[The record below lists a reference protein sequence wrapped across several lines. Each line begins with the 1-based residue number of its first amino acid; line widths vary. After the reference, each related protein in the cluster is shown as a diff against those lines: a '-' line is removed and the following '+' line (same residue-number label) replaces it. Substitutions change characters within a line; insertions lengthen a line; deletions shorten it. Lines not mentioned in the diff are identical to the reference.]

1 MVEVERHSYD
11 VVVIGAGGAGL
22 RAVIEARE
30 RGLKVAVVCKS
41 LFGKAHTV
49 MAEGGCA
56 AAMGNANPKDNWKT
70 HFGDTMRGGKFLNNW
85 RMAELHAKEAPDRVW
100 ELETYGA
107 LFDRTDD
114 GRISQRNFGG
124 HTYPRLAHVGDR
136 TGLELIRTLQQKVV
150 SLQQED
156 HAELGDYEARIKVF
170 AECTITELLKDQGAI
185 AGAFG
190 YWRESGRFIVFE
202 APAVV
207 LATGGIGKSFKVTSN
222 SWEYTGDGHALAL
235 RAGAT
240 LINMEFV
247 QFHPTGM
254 VWPPSVKGILVTEGV
269 RGDGGVLKN
278 SENSRF
284 MFDYIPPVFKG
295 QYAETEEEADQW
307 LKDNDSARR
316 TPDLLPRDE
325 VARAINSE
333 VKAGRGTPHGGVY
346 LDIASRLTP
355 AEIKRRLPSMYHQFK
370 ELAEVDITTQA
381 MEVGPTCHYVMGGVE
396 VDADTGAATVPGLFA
411 AGECAGGM
419 HGSNRLGGNSLSDL
433 LVFGRRAGL
442 GAADYVRALSSRP
455 AVSAEAIDAAAQQ
468 ALSPF
473 EGPKDGSAPEN
484 PYALHMDLQYV
495 MNDLVGIIRNADE
508 ISRALTLLAELW
520 SRYHNVLVEG
530 HRQYNPGWNL
540 SIDLRN
546 MLLVSECV
554 ARAALQRTESRG
566 GHTRD
571 DHPGMDPNWRRIL
584 LVCRA
589 TETMGTGGSG
599 SGDSNCHI
607 NVTQQLQTPMRP
619 DLLELLRDLG
629 VGEILHRRRA
639 GRASRTER
647 LNDVQREYAGV
658 ARRRK
663 LWRTPRIH
671 RGGQRGR
678 GRAGRHPPSTTD
690 ADTGSRSALELQSW
704 QVRILLGRDQR
715 QTATDVHDADVDIRR
730 GRDRHGHPN
739 ADVSGDSRSCYRRL
753 VQLPKSARDPVFRAT
768 QGATAQRVPNGA
780 SRRCTLAGVPQ
791 VH

>member
-1 MVEVERHSYD
+1 MTEVERHSYD

-30 RGLKVAVVCKS
+30 RGLKVAVVTKS

-56 AAMGNANPKDNWKT
+56 AAMGNTNPKDNWKT

-107 LFDRTDD
+107 LFDRLKD
-114 GRISQRNFGG
+114 GKISQRNFGG

-136 TGLELIRTLQQKVV
+136 TGLELIRTMQQKIV

-170 AECTITELLKDQGAI
+170 AECAITELIKDGDAI
-185 AGAFG
+185 SGAFG
-190 YWRESGRFIVFE
+190 YHRESGNFVLFE

-240 LINMEFV
+240 LINMEFI

-278 SENSRF
+278 SDQKRF
-284 MFDYIPPVFKG
+284 MFDYIPSVFKG
-295 QYAETEEEADQW
+295 QYAESEQEADQW

-333 VKAGRGTPHGGVY
+333 VKAGRGSPHGGVY

-355 AEIKRRLPSMYHQFK
+355 EQIKKRLPSMYHQFK
-370 ELAEVDITTQA
+370 ELAGVDITKEP

-411 AGECAGGM
+411 AGECSGGM

-442 GAADYVRALSSRP
+442 GAADYVRALSGRP
-455 AVSAEAIDAAAQQ
+455 KVSEDAVETAAKR
-468 ALSPF
+468 ALAPF
-473 EGPKDGSAPEN
+473 ETPTNGASAEN
-484 PYALHMDLQYV
+484 PYTLQLELQQS
-495 MNDLVGIIRNADE
+495 MNDLVGIIRKAEE
-508 ISRALTLLAELW
+508 ITEALGRLDQLRE
-520 SRYHNVLVEG
+520 RFKHIHVEG

-540 SIDLRN
+540 ALDLRN
-546 MLLVSECV
+546 LLLVSECV
-554 ARAALQRTESRG
+554 AKAALERTESRG

-571 DHPGMDPNWRRIL
+571 DHPGMDSSWRKVL

-589 TETMGTGGSG
+589 AGG
-599 SGDSNCHI
+599 DEVVPD
-607 NVTQQLQTPMRP
+607 VTVTHKDQIPMRP
-619 DLLELLRDLG
+619 DLLEAFEI
-629 VGEILHRRRA
+629 GELEKYYTDEELA
-639 GRASRTER
+639 
-647 LNDVQREYAGV
+647 D
-658 ARRRK
+658 
-663 LWRTPRIH
+663 
-671 RGGQRGR
+671 
-678 GRAGRHPPSTTD
+678 HP
-690 ADTGSRSALELQSW
+690 G
-704 QVRILLGRDQR
+704 
-715 QTATDVHDADVDIRR
+715 RR
-730 GRDRHGHPN
+730 G
-739 ADVSGDSRSCYRRL
+739 
-753 VQLPKSARDPVFRAT
+753 
-768 QGATAQRVPNGA
+768 
-780 SRRCTLAGVPQ
+780 
-791 VH
+791 

>member
-1 MVEVERHSYD
+1 MVEIERHTFD

-30 RGLKVAVVCKS
+30 RGLRVAVVCKS

-56 AAMGNANPKDNWKT
+56 ASMGNTNPKDNWKT

-107 LFDRTDD
+107 LFDRLKD
-114 GRISQRNFGG
+114 GKISQRNFGG

-136 TGLELIRTLQQKVV
+136 TGLELIRTMQQKIV

-156 HAELGDYEARIKVF
+156 FAELGDYEARIRVF
-170 AECTITELLKDQGAI
+170 AETTITELVKDGDAI

-190 YWRESGRFIVFE
+190 YIRESGNFILFE

-235 RAGAT
+235 RAGAS

-278 SENSRF
+278 SDDKRF
-284 MFDYIPPVFKG
+284 MFDYIPSVFKG
-295 QYAETEEEADQW
+295 QYAETEQEADQW

-333 VKAGRGTPHGGVY
+333 VKAGRGSPHGGVF

-355 AEIKRRLPSMYHQFK
+355 AEINRRLPSMYHQFK
-370 ELAEVDITTQA
+370 ELAGVDITKEP

-411 AGECAGGM
+411 AGECSGGM

-455 AVSAEAIDAAAQQ
+455 TIADGAVDAAAER

-473 EGPKDGSAPEN
+473 EVPANGAAGEN
-484 PYALHMDLQYV
+484 PYTLQLELQQS
-495 MNDLVGIIRNADE
+495 MNDLVGIIRKADE
-508 ISRALTLLAELW
+508 VSEALARLDKLRERFKNL
-520 SRYHNVLVEG
+520 HVEG
-530 HRQYNPGWNL
+530 QRRYNPAWNL
-540 SIDLRN
+540 AIDLRN

-554 ARAALQRTESRG
+554 AKAALQRTESRG

-571 DHPGMDPNWRRIL
+571 DHPSMDSSWRKVL
-584 LVCRA
+584 LVCEA
-589 TETMGTGGSG
+589 AN
-599 SGDSNCHI
+599 GDEVI
-607 NVTQQLQTPMRP
+607 PDITITKKDQTPMRP
-619 DLLELLRDLG
+619 DLLELFEI
-629 VGEILHRRRA
+629 GEL
-639 GRASRTER
+639 EK
-647 LNDVQREYAGV
+647 YY
-658 ARRRK
+658 
-663 LWRTPRIH
+663 
-671 RGGQRGR
+671 
-678 GRAGRHPPSTTD
+678 TD
-690 ADTGSRSALELQSW
+690 EEL
-704 QVRILLGRDQR
+704 
-715 QTATDVHDADVDIRR
+715 A
-730 GRDRHGHPN
+730 GHPGR
-739 ADVSGDSRSCYRRL
+739 SG
-753 VQLPKSARDPVFRAT
+753 K
-768 QGATAQRVPNGA
+768 
-780 SRRCTLAGVPQ
+780 
-791 VH
+791 